1 MRDLIKKILKE
12 SLPEPTLTIKSS
24 KNFGKINFCIDTKC
38 KEHKVQVCYQGICF
52 DIYIKDVMTQWWGLG
67 ASVKPSGMIASALFK
82 AIPDEFLDEDGYL
95 PVELERKKLDPELKK
110 GKNGEFPVIVD
121 AGNGVTVKIL

>member
-1 MRDLIKKILKE
+1 MRDLIRKILKE
-12 SLPEPTLTIKSS
+12 SLPEPTLTVKGS
-24 KNFGKINFCIDTKC
+24 KTSGKINFCIDTKC
-38 KEHKVQVCYQGICF
+38 KEHKVQVCYGPCF
-52 DIYIKDVMTQWWGLG
+52 DVYIKDVMTQWWGLG
-67 ASVKPSGMIASALFK
+67 ASIKPSGTIASALFK

-110 GKNGEFPVIVD
+110 GKNGEFPIIVD